1 LGVGLIASG
10 AWLEIQHQSFREL
23 VDDSSL
29 QYGPYL
35 VIASGCAIFLVSVI
49 GIVGALF
56 DTKINKFLLGFYMIL
71 VGLVF
76 VAQLAGG
83 ILVFVYRSQAIN
95 IVFVE
100 LNSTFFYY
108 GVNDTDSLG
117 NTTAWNNVQKNFMC
131 CGITN
136 VEDWIHNK
144 TAQMTLYDLYP
155 TYCCTNMTSEDCGTI
170 AGIGKRNYFERGCQP
185 ALVDFIGHNMLVV
198 GIIGM
203 VFLIGEVLVI
213 IMATCMLCFTNQ
225 DD

>member
-117 NTTAWNNVQKNFMC
+117 NTTAWNNVQKNVC
-131 CGITN
+131 
-136 VEDWIHNK
+136 
-144 TAQMTLYDLYP
+144 
-155 TYCCTNMTSEDCGTI
+155 
-170 AGIGKRNYFERGCQP
+170 
-185 ALVDFIGHNMLVV
+185 
-198 GIIGM
+198 
-203 VFLIGEVLVI
+203 
-213 IMATCMLCFTNQ
+213 
-225 DD
+225 